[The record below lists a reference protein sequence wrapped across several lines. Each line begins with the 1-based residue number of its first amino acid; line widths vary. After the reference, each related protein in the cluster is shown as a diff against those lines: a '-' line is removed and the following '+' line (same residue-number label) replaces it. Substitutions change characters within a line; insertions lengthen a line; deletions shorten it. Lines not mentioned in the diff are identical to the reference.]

1 MKAVKRL
8 RSVVAL
14 SRTRR
19 GRYHRSEDALPG
31 ASTRVEEKGR
41 VNFLSVME
49 TKSLKAAGAAV
60 SLLIAG
66 GPALVCV
73 LWSRVSAGA
82 RLARRGVG
90 SRWRDGGVAT
100 LIG

>member
-1 MKAVKRL
+1 M
-8 RSVVAL
+8 
-14 SRTRR
+14 
-19 GRYHRSEDALPG
+19 
-31 ASTRVEEKGR
+31 EEKGR
-41 VNFLSVME
+41 VNFLSVMT
-49 TKSLKAAGAAV
+49 TKSLTAAGAAV
-60 SLLIAG
+60 SLLIAS
-66 GPALVCV
+66 GPALAFV